1 LLLVLLTL
9 EHSSGALALTCE
21 DAEVELVNSI
31 LGPSQREG
39 ALAALADHEFD
50 VLVIGGGVTGAGCA
64 LDAASRGLSV
74 ALIEMRDWAAGT
86 SSRSGK
92 LFHGGLRYLEQFNFG
107 LVREALKERGLMLE
121 KLCPHLVRPIEFIYP
136 IEHRIWERAYMGAGL
151 FLYDTIGGAGAV
163 PRHKQLSRKQ
173 VLDRAPGLSRK
184 SLVGGISFFDAQVD
198 DSRHTL
204 ELVRTAAAYGA
215 VAATALK
222 VIGISHDQAGAVN
235 GVNVKDLENGSQF
248 HISAKTVIN
257 ATGVWTDSLQKMAG
271 GISDFAV
278 QASKGVHIL
287 VPRDRIDSEVS
298 VFVRAE
304 DSVLFI
310 RTWGAH
316 WLIGTTD
323 TPWELGLDHPAAS
336 ATDIEYLLRN
346 VNRVLNVE
354 LTVDD
359 IDGVYAGLRP
369 LIKGKEGATSDLSRE
384 HAVETTVPG
393 FTTIAGGKYTTYRIM
408 AEDAVNAAI
417 VDLESRGLVQG
428 VPQSDTEDVLL
439 IGATNFDQVQTEL
452 RATGKNF
459 GLNAKGIEHLL
470 GRYGSMVGDLISIL
484 KYRPE
489 LAQPIAGG
497 AGYLRVEALYAVT
510 HEGALH
516 IDDILT
522 RRTHLS
528 IETPD
533 QGLEAAEEVAQIMG
547 AELGWNQERT
557 EAELVHYQD
566 RVAAERKAHLAVDD
580 SGAMAARNH
589 VRDVRLTKV

>member
-1 LLLVLLTL
+1 MI
-9 EHSSGALALTCE
+9 CE
-21 DAEVELVNSI
+21 DGLVELVNSV
-31 LGPSQREG
+31 LSPSQRQH
-39 ALAALADHEFD
+39 ALVTLADQEFD
-50 VLVIGGGVTGAGCA
+50 VLVIGGGVTGAGTA
-64 LDAASRGLSV
+64 LDAASRGLRV
-74 ALIEMRDWAAGT
+74 ALVEMRDWAAGT

-136 IEHRIWERAYMGAGL
+136 IEHRMWERAYMGAGL

-163 PRHKQLSRKQ
+163 PRHKHLSRKR
-173 VLDRAPGLSRK
+173 VLARAPGLSQK

-204 ELVRTAAAYGA
+204 ELVRTAAAHGA

-222 VIGISHDQAGAVN
+222 VIGISHDESGVVTGAD
-235 GVNVKDLENGSQF
+235 VKDLESGSEF
-248 HISAKTVIN
+248 HIAAKTVIN

-271 GISDFAV
+271 GNSDFSV

-323 TPWELGLDHPAAS
+323 TPWEQGLDHPAAS

-369 LIKGKEGATSDLSRE
+369 LIKGKAGATSDLSRE
-384 HAVETTVPG
+384 HAVETSVPG
-393 FTTIAGGKYTTYRIM
+393 FTTIAGGKYTTYRVM
-408 AEDAVNAAI
+408 AEDVVNAAI
-417 VDLESRGLVQG
+417 VDLQSRGLVANI
-428 VPQSDTEDVLL
+428 PESDTQNILL
-439 IGATNFDQVQTEL
+439 IGAANLNDAQTQL
-452 RATGKNF
+452 RANGKKF
-459 GLNAKGIEHLL
+459 GLNAEGIDHLL
-470 GRYGSMVGDLISIL
+470 GRYGSMVGDLTSIL

-497 AGYLRVEALYAVT
+497 AGYLRVEAVYAVT

-533 QGLEAAEEVAQIMG
+533 QGLEAAVEVAKIMG
-547 AELGWNQERT
+547 AELGWDQDRVER
-557 EAELVHYQD
+557 ELTHYQD
-566 RVAAERKAHLAVDD
+566 RVAAELQAHAARTD
-580 SGAMAARNH
+580 SAAMAARNR
-589 VRDVRLTKV
+589 VQDIRLTTV

>member
-1 LLLVLLTL
+1 M
-9 EHSSGALALTCE
+9 TCE
-21 DAEVELVNSI
+21 DVQVELVNSI

-74 ALIEMRDWAAGT
+74 ALIEMRDWASGT

-173 VLDRAPGLSRK
+173 VLERAPGLSRK

-222 VIGISHDQAGAVN
+222 VIGISHDQTGAVN

-271 GISDFAV
+271 GSSDFSV

-384 HAVETTVPG
+384 HAVETSVPG
-393 FTTIAGGKYTTYRIM
+393 FITIAGGKYTTYRVM

-428 VPQSDTEDVLL
+428 VPQSETEDVLL

-452 RATGKNF
+452 RAAGKNF

-470 GRYGSMVGDLISIL
+470 GRYGSMVGDLVSIL

-557 EAELVHYQD
+557 ESELVHYQD
-566 RVAAERKAHLAVDD
+566 RVAAERKAHLAIGD
-580 SGAMAARNH
+580 SDAMAARNH

>member
-1 LLLVLLTL
+1 MI
-9 EHSSGALALTCE
+9 CE
-21 DAEVELVNSI
+21 DGLVELVNSV
-31 LGPSQREG
+31 LSPSQRQH
-39 ALAALADHEFD
+39 ALVTLAHQEFD
-50 VLVIGGGVTGAGCA
+50 VLVIGGGVTGAGTA
-64 LDAASRGLSV
+64 LDAASRGLRV
-74 ALIEMRDWAAGT
+74 ALVEMRDWAAGT

-136 IEHRIWERAYMGAGL
+136 IEHRMWERAYMGAGL

-163 PRHKQLSRKQ
+163 PRHKHLSRKQ
-173 VLDRAPGLSRK
+173 VLARAPGLSQK

-204 ELVRTAAAYGA
+204 ELVRTAAAHGA

-222 VIGISHDQAGAVN
+222 VIGISHDESGVVTGAD
-235 GVNVKDLENGSQF
+235 VKDLESGSEF
-248 HISAKTVIN
+248 HIAAKTVIN

-271 GISDFAV
+271 GNSDFSV

-323 TPWELGLDHPAAS
+323 TPWEQGLDHPAAS

-384 HAVETTVPG
+384 HAVETSVPG
-393 FTTIAGGKYTTYRIM
+393 FTTIAGGKYTTYRVM
-408 AEDAVNAAI
+408 AEDVVNAAI
-417 VDLESRGLVQG
+417 GDLQSRGLAHDI
-428 VPQSDTEDVLL
+428 PESDTQNILL
-439 IGATNFDQVQTEL
+439 IGATHLTEVQAQL
-452 RATGKNF
+452 RS
-459 GLNAKGIEHLL
+459 NAKTWGLSVKGIDHLL
-470 GRYGSMVGDLISIL
+470 GRYGSMTRDLTSIL

-497 AGYLRVEALYAVT
+497 AGYLRVEAVYAVT

-533 QGLEAAEEVAQIMG
+533 QGLEAAVEVAQIMG
-547 AELGWNQERT
+547 AELGWDQDRVER
-557 EAELVHYQD
+557 ELTHYQD
-566 RVAAERKAHLAVDD
+566 RVAAELQAHVARTD
-580 SGAMAARNH
+580 SAAMAARNQ
-589 VRDVRLTKV
+589 VQDIRLTTV

>member
-1 LLLVLLTL
+1 LLVLLTL

-173 VLDRAPGLSRK
+173 VLERAPGLSRK

-417 VDLESRGLVQG
+417 VDLESRDLVQG

>member
-1 LLLVLLTL
+1 M
-9 EHSSGALALTCE
+9 TCE
-21 DAEVELVNSI
+21 DERVDLINSV
-31 LGPSQREG
+31 LSPSQREQ
-39 ALAALADHEFD
+39 ALVTLADQEFD
-50 VLVIGGGVTGAGCA
+50 VLVIGGGVTGAGTA

-74 ALIEMRDWAAGT
+74 ALVEMRDWAAGT

-136 IEHRIWERAYMGAGL
+136 IEHRVWERAYMGAGL
-151 FLYDTIGGAGAV
+151 LLYDTLGGAGAV
-163 PRHKQLSRKQ
+163 PRHKHLSRKQ
-173 VLDRAPGLSRK
+173 VLARAPGLSQK

-215 VAATALK
+215 VVAPALK
-222 VIGISHDQAGAVN
+222 VIGISHDDAGVVTGAD
-235 GVNVKDLENGSQF
+235 VKDLESGSEF
-248 HISAKTVIN
+248 HIKAKTVIN
-257 ATGVWTDSLQKMAG
+257 ATGVWTDALQKMAG
-271 GISDFAV
+271 GNSDFSV

-323 TPWELGLDHPAAS
+323 TPWDQGLDHPAATS
-336 ATDIEYLLRN
+336 TDIEYLLRN

-384 HAVETTVPG
+384 HAVETSVPG
-393 FTTIAGGKYTTYRIM
+393 FTTIAGGKYTTYRVM
-408 AEDAVNAAI
+408 AQDVVNAAI
-417 VDLESRGLVQG
+417 VDLQSRGLVTEIPESNTQG
-428 VPQSDTEDVLL
+428 ILL
-439 IGATNFDQVQTEL
+439 IGAENLNDAQTKL
-452 RATGKNF
+452 RANGKSF
-459 GLNAKGIEHLL
+459 GLNAKGIDHLL
-470 GRYGSMVGDLISIL
+470 GRYGSMVGDLTSIL

-489 LAQPIAGG
+489 LAQPITGG
-497 AGYLRVEALYAVT
+497 AGYLRIEAVYAVT

-528 IETPD
+528 IETAD
-533 QGLEAAEEVAQIMG
+533 QGLQAAVEVAQIMG
-547 AELGWNQERT
+547 AELDWDQARIDL
-557 EAELVHYQD
+557 ELAHYQN
-566 RVAAERKAHLAVDD
+566 RVAAELEAHSAINDT
-580 SGAMAARNH
+580 GAMAARNR
-589 VRDVRLTKV
+589 VQDIRLTKV

>member
-1 LLLVLLTL
+1 M
-9 EHSSGALALTCE
+9 TCE
-21 DAEVELVNSI
+21 DVQVELVNSI

-74 ALIEMRDWAAGT
+74 ALIEMRDWASGT

-173 VLDRAPGLSRK
+173 VLERAPGLSRK

-222 VIGISHDQAGAVN
+222 VIGISHDQTGAVN

-271 GISDFAV
+271 GNSDFSV

-384 HAVETTVPG
+384 HAVETSVPG
-393 FTTIAGGKYTTYRIM
+393 FTTIAGGKYTTYRVM

-428 VPQSDTEDVLL
+428 VPQSETEDVLL
-439 IGATNFDQVQTEL
+439 IGATNFDQVQAEL

-459 GLNAKGIEHLL
+459 GLNAKGIDHLL

-557 EAELVHYQD
+557 ESELVHYQD

-589 VRDVRLTKV
+589 VLDVRLTKV

>member
-1 LLLVLLTL
+1 V
-9 EHSSGALALTCE
+9 TCE
-21 DAEVELVNSI
+21 DVQVELVNSI

-74 ALIEMRDWAAGT
+74 ALIEMRDWASGT

-173 VLDRAPGLSRK
+173 VLERAPGLSRK

-222 VIGISHDQAGAVN
+222 VIGISHDQTGAVN

-271 GISDFAV
+271 GNSDFSV

-384 HAVETTVPG
+384 HAVETSVPG
-393 FTTIAGGKYTTYRIM
+393 FTTIAGGKYTTYRVM

-428 VPQSDTEDVLL
+428 VPQSETEDVLL
-439 IGATNFDQVQTEL
+439 IGATNFDQVQAEL

-459 GLNAKGIEHLL
+459 GLNAKGIDHLL

-557 EAELVHYQD
+557 ESELVHYQD

-589 VRDVRLTKV
+589 VLDVRLTKV

>member
-1 LLLVLLTL
+1 MGGV
-9 EHSSGALALTCE
+9 SVTCE
-21 DAEVELVNSI
+21 DGSVELNNSA
-31 LGPSQREG
+31 LSPSQRER
-39 ALAALADHEFD
+39 ALVALADQEFD

-107 LVREALKERGLMLE
+107 LVREALKERSLMLE
-121 KLCPHLVRPIEFIYP
+121 KLCPHLVHPIEFIYP
-136 IEHRIWERAYMGAGL
+136 LEHRIWERAYMGAGL

-173 VLDRAPGLSRK
+173 VLARAPGLSQK

-215 VAATALK
+215 VAASALK
-222 VIGISHDQAGAVN
+222 VIGLSHDRDGAVS
-235 GVNVKDLENGSQF
+235 GADVKDLESGSQF
-248 HISAKTVIN
+248 RIKAKTIIN

-271 GISDFAV
+271 GNSDFSV

-287 VPRDRIDSEVS
+287 VPRDRIDSQVS

-336 ATDIEYLLRN
+336 ATDIEYILRN

-354 LTVDD
+354 LTVED

-384 HAVETTVPG
+384 HAVETSVPG
-393 FTTIAGGKYTTYRIM
+393 FTTIAGGKYTTYRVM
-408 AEDAVNAAI
+408 AEDAVNAAN
-417 VDLESRGLVQG
+417 VDLQSRALLQDIPESE
-428 VPQSDTEDVLL
+428 TEDILL
-439 IGATNFDQVQTEL
+439 LGAVNLIEVQTQL

-459 GLNAKGIEHLL
+459 GLSAKGIDHLL
-470 GRYGSMVGDLISIL
+470 GRYGSMVGDLMSIL

-497 AGYLRVEALYAVT
+497 AGYLRVEAVYAIT

-533 QGLEAAEEVAQIMG
+533 QGLEAAAEVAQIMG
-547 AELGWNQERT
+547 AELGWDQDRT
-557 EAELVHYQD
+557 ERELRHYQD
-566 RVAAERKAHLAVDD
+566 RVAAELQAHLAVND
-580 SGAMAARNH
+580 SGAMAARNQ
-589 VRDVRLTKV
+589 VQDIRLTKV

>member
-173 VLDRAPGLSRK
+173 VLERAPGLSRK

-235 GVNVKDLENGSQF
+235 GVNVKDLENGQF

>member
-1 LLLVLLTL
+1 MAGLSV
-9 EHSSGALALTCE
+9 TCE
-21 DAEVELVNSI
+21 DNFVDLINSV
-31 LGPSQREG
+31 LSPSQRTQSLVT
-39 ALAALADHEFD
+39 LAQSEFD
-50 VLVIGGGVTGAGCA
+50 VLVIGGGVTGAGTA
-64 LDAASRGLSV
+64 LDAASRGLKV
-74 ALIEMRDWAAGT
+74 ALVEMRDWAAGT

-121 KLCPHLVRPIEFIYP
+121 KLCPHLVHPIEFIYP

-151 FLYDTIGGAGAV
+151 FLYDSIGGAGV
-163 PRHKQLSRKQ
+163 LPRHKHLSRKQ
-173 VLDRAPGLSRK
+173 VLARAPGLAQK

-215 VAATALK
+215 VVAPALK
-222 VIGISHDQAGAVN
+222 VIGLSHDDAGAVT
-235 GVNVKDLENGSQF
+235 GADVKDLESGNEF
-248 HISAKTVIN
+248 HIKAKTVIN
-257 ATGVWTDSLQKMAG
+257 ATGVWTDALQKMAG
-271 GISDFAV
+271 GRSDFSV

-323 TPWELGLDHPAAS
+323 TPWEQGLDHPVAS
-336 ATDIEYLLRN
+336 ASDIEYLLRN

-354 LTVDD
+354 LSVAD

-393 FTTIAGGKYTTYRIM
+393 FTTIVGGKYTTYRVM
-408 AEDAVNAAI
+408 AEDAVNAAVI
-417 VDLESRGLVQG
+417 DLQSRGRFDG
-428 VPQSDTEDVLL
+428 VAESKTENIPL
-439 IGATNFDQVQTEL
+439 IGAANLGVAQTQL
-452 RATGKNF
+452 RANGKSF
-459 GLNAKGIEHLL
+459 GLNAHGIDHLL
-470 GRYGSMVGDLISIL
+470 GRYGSMVGNLTSIL

-489 LAQPIAGG
+489 LAAPIAGG
-497 AGYLRVEALYAVT
+497 AGYLRVEAVYAVT

-533 QGLEAAEEVAQIMG
+533 QGLEAAVEVAQIMG
-547 AELGWNQERT
+547 AELGWDAERIEQELT
-557 EAELVHYQD
+557 HYQE
-566 RVAAERKAHLAVDD
+566 RVAAELEAHLAKTDL
-580 SGAMAARNH
+580 GAMSARNR
-589 VRDVRLTKV
+589 VQDIRLTRV

>member
-1 LLLVLLTL
+1 V
-9 EHSSGALALTCE
+9 TCE
-21 DAEVELVNSI
+21 DVQVELVNSI

-74 ALIEMRDWAAGT
+74 ALIEMRDWASGT

-121 KLCPHLVRPIEFIYP
+121 MLCPHLVRPLEFIYP

-173 VLDRAPGLSRK
+173 VLERAPGLSRK

-222 VIGISHDQAGAVN
+222 VIGISHDQTGAVN

-271 GISDFAV
+271 GNSDFSV

-384 HAVETTVPG
+384 HAVETSVPG
-393 FTTIAGGKYTTYRIM
+393 FTTIAGGKYTTYRVM

-428 VPQSDTEDVLL
+428 VPQSETEDILL

-566 RVAAERKAHLAVDD
+566 RVAAERKAHLAIGD
-580 SGAMAARNH
+580 SDAMAARNH

>member
-1 LLLVLLTL
+1 MWLVLLTV
-9 EHSSGALALTCE
+9 EHISGVLALTCE
-21 DAEVELVNSI
+21 DVQVELVNSI

-39 ALAALADHEFD
+39 ALAALADQEFD

-173 VLDRAPGLSRK
+173 VLDRAPGLSKK

-222 VIGISHDQAGAVN
+222 VIGISHDQTGAVN

-384 HAVETTVPG
+384 HAVETSVPG

-428 VPQSDTEDVLL
+428 VPQSETEDILL

>member
-1 LLLVLLTL
+1 M
-9 EHSSGALALTCE
+9 TCE
-21 DAEVELVNSI
+21 DVQVELVNSI

-74 ALIEMRDWAAGT
+74 ALIEMRDWASGT

-173 VLDRAPGLSRK
+173 VLERAPGLSRK

-222 VIGISHDQAGAVN
+222 VIGISHDQTGAVN

-271 GISDFAV
+271 GNSDFSV

-384 HAVETTVPG
+384 HAVETSVPG
-393 FTTIAGGKYTTYRIM
+393 FTTIAGGKYTTYRVM

-428 VPQSDTEDVLL
+428 VPQSETEDILL

-452 RATGKNF
+452 RAAGKNF

-470 GRYGSMVGDLISIL
+470 GRYGSMVGDLVSIL

-489 LAQPIAGG
+489 LAQPVAGG

-557 EAELVHYQD
+557 ESELVHYQD

-589 VRDVRLTKV
+589 VLDVRLTKV